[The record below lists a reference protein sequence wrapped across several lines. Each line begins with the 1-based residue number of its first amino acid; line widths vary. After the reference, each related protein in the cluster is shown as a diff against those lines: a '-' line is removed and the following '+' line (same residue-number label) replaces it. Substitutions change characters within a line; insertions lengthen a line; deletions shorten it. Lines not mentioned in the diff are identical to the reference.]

1 MGSGPFPKARVE
13 ALKDEARAEMVTYTL
28 GELRRHRDLTQTE
41 LARRLDRA
49 QASVSAM
56 ETAADNLVS
65 TLRMAVEGMGGR
77 LEVTAVFDDE
87 RIPLTTHSRTAQQER
102 AASMET
108 LMSALRAATSEMMR
122 RVGDPRYADEQREAR
137 LLADLEQSLKEP
149 DSGDEHRA
157 VGSDAESRD
166 AVRTGTNRV
175 APPAGRRH
183 TPLTVS
189 GGREMRYG
197 LLVRILALP
206 QRTRT
211 TKEATWR
218 DVERH

>member
-1 MGSGPFPKARVE
+1 MTYHNFDDLIDDLTPEQKARVE
-13 ALKDEARAEMVTYTL
+13 ALKDDARAEMVTYTL
-28 GELRRHRDLTQTE
+28 GELRRHRELTQTE

-65 TLRMAVEGMGGR
+65 TLRMAVEGMGGS

-102 AASMET
+102 AVSMGS

-137 LLADLEQSLKEP
+137 RLLADLEQSLE
-149 DSGDEHRA
+149 
-157 VGSDAESRD
+157 ES
-166 AVRTGTNRV
+166 
-175 APPAGRRH
+175 AGRGF
-183 TPLTVS
+183 S
-189 GGREMRYG
+189 S
-197 LLVRILALP
+197 
-206 QRTRT
+206 
-211 TKEATWR
+211 
-218 DVERH
+218 

>member
-1 MGSGPFPKARVE
+1 MTYHNFDDLIDDLMPEQRARVE

-28 GELRRHRDLTQTE
+28 GELRRHRELTQIE

-87 RIPLTTHSRTAQQER
+87 RIPLTTHSRTAQQGR
-102 AASMET
+102 SARMDT

-137 LLADLEQSLKEP
+137 RLLADLEQSLKEP
-149 DSGDEHRA
+149 GSGDEHRA
-157 VGSDAESRD
+157 VGSDADSRN
-166 AVRTGTNRV
+166 AST
-175 APPAGRRH
+175 PSEPAQ
-183 TPLTVS
+183 S
-189 GGREMRYG
+189 
-197 LLVRILALP
+197 A
-206 QRTRT
+206 
-211 TKEATWR
+211 
-218 DVERH
+218 

>member
-1 MGSGPFPKARVE
+1 MTYHSFDDLIDDLTPVQKARVE

-28 GELRRHRDLTQTE
+28 RELRRHRELNQTE

-65 TLRMAVEGMGGR
+65 TLRMAVEGMGGS

-102 AASMET
+102 AEKMDT

-137 LLADLEQSLKEP
+137 LLLADLEQSLKEP

-157 VGSDAESRD
+157 AGSDTDSRD
-166 AVRTGTNRV
+166 AKT
-175 APPAGRRH
+175 PPEPA
-183 TPLTVS
+183 
-189 GGREMRYG
+189 
-197 LLVRILALP
+197 
-206 QRTRT
+206 QT
-211 TKEATWR
+211 T
-218 DVERH
+218 